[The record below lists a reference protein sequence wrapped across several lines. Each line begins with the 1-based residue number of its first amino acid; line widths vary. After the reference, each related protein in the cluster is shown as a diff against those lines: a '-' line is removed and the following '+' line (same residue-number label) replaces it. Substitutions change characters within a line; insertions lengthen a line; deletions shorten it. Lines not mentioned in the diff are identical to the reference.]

1 MVVLAANLVTGK
13 SAQISYLLSV
23 PVFMLVLY
31 LTRAL
36 AISIERFGLPAL
48 RPLLFTQLL
57 FLAACLELCVFFGP
71 WADPQAAA
79 AIVAGMLAVSAMAV
93 QNALAQIALSNVPS
107 TAVMTTNVT
116 HFILDLSELVHARD
130 ETAHAQARARALR
143 TFPVICGFVVGC
155 ALGAVYQA
163 AAGLW
168 SLSLPTGLALFALI
182 VA

>member
-1 MVVLAANLVTGK
+1 VVVLAANLVTGK

-79 AIVAGMLAVSAMAV
+79 AIVAEPPRVCRRPQLLRGWGYG
-93 QNALAQIALSNVPS
+93 
-107 TAVMTTNVT
+107 
-116 HFILDLSELVHARD
+116 SEEED
-130 ETAHAQARARALR
+130 IE
-143 TFPVICGFVVGC
+143 
-155 ALGAVYQA
+155 
-163 AAGLW
+163 
-168 SLSLPTGLALFALI
+168 
-182 VA
+182 